1 MYLSLKHNTSSKL
14 QQAFIKWAQ
23 WASTRPDIF
32 PEDLCSVL
40 ASLQSGAPEH
50 SFSFTNRQIQKELG
64 APINQIFESFSRTP
78 IASGSIAQVYKVSNP
93 SSNISLLHICAE
105 LLCYKYCYAIFCP
118 LGKTEWPRCCYKS
131 SPPECRRADRDGFY
145 NNEMACVYS

>member
-1 MYLSLKHNTSSKL
+1 MFISAFLLLINCLKS

-50 SFSFTNRQIQKELG
+50 SFAFTNRQIQKELG

-78 IASGSIAQVYKVSNP
+78 IASGSIAQVYKVCRLAN
-93 SSNISLLHICAE
+93 NINVLLICPE
-105 LLCYKYCYAIFCP
+105 FLCCK
-118 LGKTEWPRCCYKS
+118 
-131 SPPECRRADRDGFY
+131 
-145 NNEMACVYS
+145 